1 MSNATTA
8 VAYPERQPDTVRPYR
23 IWDPQSGAQVIGR
36 AYISERRA
44 HDQALVLIRWEHT
57 GASLEV
63 LDART
68 MAWRGTYTRR
78 IDSIRIE
85 TLRKV
90 ESNGR
95 TETRQAASA

>member
-1 MSNATTA
+1 MPR
-8 VAYPERQPDTVRPYR
+8 VVEYPERQPDTVRPYR
-23 IWDPQSGAQVIGR
+23 IWDPQAGHQVVGR

-44 HDQALVLIRWEHT
+44 HDQALVIIRWEQT

-68 MAWRGTYTRR
+68 MAWRGTYSRR
-78 IDSIRIE
+78 VDSIRIE

-90 ESNGR
+90 IRDGTQQQHVEQQQ
-95 TETRQAASA
+95 TAA